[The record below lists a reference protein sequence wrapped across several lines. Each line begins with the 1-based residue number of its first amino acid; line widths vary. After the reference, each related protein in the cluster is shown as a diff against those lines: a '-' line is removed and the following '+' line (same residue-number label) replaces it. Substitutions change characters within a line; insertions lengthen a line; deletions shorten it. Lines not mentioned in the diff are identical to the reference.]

1 MDSRTDRRRTGSK
14 ERIRSL
20 ALQLFTE
27 QGYELTTLNQIAD
40 RLGMTRAAVL
50 HHFNSKEALL
60 TSSYGVLLPELDLVL
75 VALGDGQR
83 STESRIRAIEQ
94 FASMVAGDHGNVLVC
109 AQVNESAVRGIAGAG
124 DLRERLQQF
133 TQAIASDDTVE
144 GRMRARLAVSVVVM
158 ADARGREV
166 GGRLSERRA
175 AAVRVAR
182 ELIGAAGHGG
192 QAYDRIVRD

>member
-1 MDSRTDRRRTGSK
+1 MGSQADGRRTGSK

-40 RLGMTRAAVL
+40 PLGMTRAAVL

-75 VALGDGQR
+75 DTLGDGQR
-83 STESRIRAIEQ
+83 SRESRIWAIER
-94 FASMVAGDHGNVLVC
+94 FASMVAGDHGRVLVC
-109 AQVNESAVRGIAGAG
+109 AQVNESALRGIAGAG
-124 DLRERLQQF
+124 ALRERLEKF
-133 TQAIASDDTVE
+133 TRAIAGDDTVE

-175 AAVRVAR
+175 AALTVAR
-182 ELIGAAGHGG
+182 ELIS
-192 QAYDRIVRD
+192 

>member
-1 MDSRTDRRRTGSK
+1 LAGGAVDSQTDGRRTGSK

-50 HHFNSKEALL
+50 HHFSSKEALL
-60 TSSYGVLLPELDLVL
+60 TSSYGALLPELDLVL
-75 VALGDGQR
+75 HTLGDGQR
-83 STESRIRAIEQ
+83 STEGRIWAIER
-94 FASMVAGDHGNVLVC
+94 FASMVAGDHGRVLVC
-109 AQVNESAVRGIAGAG
+109 AQVNEGALRGIAGAG
-124 DLRERLQQF
+124 ALRERLQKF
-133 TQAIASDDTVE
+133 TRAIAGDDTVE

-166 GGRLSERRA
+166 GGRLSERREA
-175 AAVRVAR
+175 ALRVAR
-182 ELIGAAGHGG
+182 ELIS
-192 QAYDRIVRD
+192 